1 MGKIPWIKEWL
12 PILVLF
18 PGEFQGQRRLTGYS
32 PWGCKES
39 DMTEQLTHTHTH
51 THTHVCIN
59 YKRYLRDFPGDPG
72 VKASPFNSGVQVQSL
87 FRELRSYMTHSQK
100 NKKIKH
106 KQYCNK
112 FNKDFK
118 NGHFKKI
125 IFKHFFPQGK
135 NAMSNQNFLLVI
147 HFADSVPFGN
157 IAPFSS
163 FSPYNASLGHCKTFL
178 KHRSCH
184 SPT

>member
-12 PILVLF
+12 PILVHF

-32 PWGCKES
+32 PWGHKES
-39 DMTEQLTHTHTH
+39 DMTEQLTH

-100 NKKIKH
+100 NKQIKH

-112 FNKDFK
+112 FNKGFK
-118 NGHFKKI
+118 NGPH
-125 IFKHFFPQGK
+125 
-135 NAMSNQNFLLVI
+135 
-147 HFADSVPFGN
+147 
-157 IAPFSS
+157 
-163 FSPYNASLGHCKTFL
+163 
-178 KHRSCH
+178 
-184 SPT
+184 